1 MAAGV
6 LVMAIYREKRFA
18 ITCNIALCCGC
29 PWFSNSTSPGKSV
42 VRRRKPTRLPVCT
55 RHELVETRIASA
67 LTFM

>member
-29 PWFSNSTSPGKSV
+29 PLVFDDRM
-42 VRRRKPTRLPVCT
+42 RRLRSRLSQCVD
-55 RHELVETRIASA
+55 
-67 LTFM
+67 